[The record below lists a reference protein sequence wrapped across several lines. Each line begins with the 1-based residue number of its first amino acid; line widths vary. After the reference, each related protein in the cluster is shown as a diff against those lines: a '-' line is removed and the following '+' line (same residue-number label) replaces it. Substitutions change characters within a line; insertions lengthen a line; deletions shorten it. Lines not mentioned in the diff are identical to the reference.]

1 MNYNVFIG
9 RRNIGR
15 KEFYLIRYVV
25 CVLYNGPSTEYAE
38 YSGVRHKTKR
48 EAMHELAV
56 AKTDRSVS
64 RAWIDEREVI
74 YRDNS

>member
-1 MNYNVFIG
+1 M
-9 RRNIGR
+9 
-15 KEFYLIRYVV
+15 IRYVV
-25 CVLYNGPSTEYAE
+25 CVIFDDPISTTYAE

-56 AKTDRSVS
+56 AKTDRSVV

>member
-1 MNYNVFIG
+1 MSYNIFIG
-9 RRNIGR
+9 PRNIGR
-15 KEFYLIRYVV
+15 KRFEMIRYVV
-25 CVLYNGPSTEYAE
+25 CVLFNDPSTTYAE

-56 AKTDRSVS
+56 AKTDRSVAQ
-64 RAWIDEREVI
+64 AWIDEREVI

>member
-1 MNYNVFIG
+1 M
-9 RRNIGR
+9 
-15 KEFYLIRYVV
+15 IRYVV
-25 CVLYNGPSTEYAE
+25 IVKTVRGLNPRCPGAGPDVYE
-38 YSGVRHKTKR
+38 YSTVQHKTKR

-56 AKTDRSVS
+56 AKTDRTVA

>member
-1 MNYNVFIG
+1 M
-9 RRNIGR
+9 R
-15 KEFYLIRYVV
+15 RYVV
-25 CVLYNGPSTEYAE
+25 MVKGRCTDYDREE
-38 YSGVRHKTKR
+38 YSGVQHKTKR

-56 AKTDRSVS
+56 AKTDRSVA